1 MRAGVVKETA
11 PGERRVA
18 LMPDAI
24 ARLRPAGID
33 VLVESGAGEGA
44 WLTDAVYADAGA
56 AVVSSAE
63 LYRTADVILTVTKPS
78 AAMVGQLKEGQAI
91 LGMLAPLSDPELAAA
106 LAAKG
111 VTAISL
117 DGLPRTLSR
126 TQPMDALSS
135 QSNVAGYKAALVAA
149 TAFGR
154 FFPMLITA
162 AGTARPA
169 KVLVLGAGVA
179 GLQAIGTARRLGAV
193 VSGYDVRPASKTEVE
208 SLGATFVELT
218 SVGSAAG
225 EGGYARE
232 LTADERQAQQDELAG
247 HITRND
253 VVITT
258 AQVPGR
264 RPPLL
269 VTEDAIKAM
278 MPGSVIVD
286 MGASPLGGN
295 VTGSRPGETI
305 ITGNGITII
314 GADNLPA
321 TVPTAASN
329 AYSRNIAALLLH
341 LTSDGALAID
351 TADEIQAGVVI
362 THGGRVVHEGVA
374 GLLGGLAAPAPGPP
388 GEPQEDLVTGP
399 QEDLFAEPQEDLF
412 TESQAELPPTGGG
425 AGVDGTS
432 N

>member
-1 MRAGVVKETA
+1 MKAAVVKETA

-18 LMPDAI
+18 LVPEGVTKLG
-24 ARLRPAGID
+24 RAGIE
-33 VLVESGAGEGA
+33 VLVERGAGEDA
-44 WLTDAVYADAGA
+44 WLSDSLYDDAGA
-56 AVVSSAE
+56 TIVSAAE
-63 LYRTADVILTVTKPS
+63 LYRDADVILTVTRPS
-78 AAMVGQLKEGQAI
+78 ADVVRLLRPGQAVI
-91 LGMLAPLSDPELAAA
+91 GMLVPLIYPELAAA
-106 LAAKG
+106 LAAQG

-117 DGLPRTLSR
+117 DQLPRTLSR

-135 QSNVAGYKAALVAA
+135 QANVAGYKAALVAA
-149 TAFGR
+149 AEFGR

-193 VSGYDVRPASKTEVE
+193 VSGYDVRPASKIEVE

-218 SVGSAAG
+218 TGVSAAG

-232 LTADERQAQQDELAG
+232 LTVEERQAQQDELAG
-247 HITRND
+247 HIARHD

-278 MPGSVIVD
+278 TAGSVIVD
-286 MGASPLGGN
+286 MGASTLGGN
-295 VTGSRPGETI
+295 VSGSRPGETVV
-305 ITGNGITII
+305 TGNGITII

-321 TVPTAASN
+321 SMPTAASN
-329 AYSRNIAALLLH
+329 AYSRNIATLLEY
-341 LTSDGALAID
+341 LTADGTLAID
-351 TADEIQAGVVI
+351 TSDEIQAGVVI
-362 THGGRVVHEGVA
+362 THDGRVVQEGVA
-374 GLLGGLAAPAPGPP
+374 ALLGAQPEPAAPEPPAP
-388 GEPQEDLVTGP
+388 EQTAREQREQAVPQQAVPE
-399 QEDLFAEPQEDLF
+399 QAAW
-412 TESQAELPPTGGG
+412 ESEGG
-425 AGVDGTS
+425 ADVDGLGD
-432 N
+432 